1 MGVFDLGGQSGL
13 LTSKIGP
20 EMSRLPMEGARELRE
35 LRGLRDE
42 REDGPLLPLSES
54 VSFDHENERLHL
66 LLERGVFFSG
76 ERGSVLS
83 PIGMRWS
90 PSLTER
96 FSFIMASSPSIVA
109 QTEGW
114 TRCFATWWADANGKG
129 THEFAM
135 LFYLCF

>member
-1 MGVFDLGGQSGL
+1 MGVFGLGGQSGL

-20 EMSRLPMEGARELRE
+20 EISRLSMEGARELRE

-54 VSFDHENERLHL
+54 VSFDHEKERLDL
-66 LLERGVFFSG
+66 FLERGVFFSG
-76 ERGSVLS
+76 ERGGVLS

-96 FSFIMASSPSIVA
+96 FSFITASSPSIVA
-109 QTEGW
+109 QTEGCA
-114 TRCFATWWADANGKG
+114 RCLTTWWGGTKRKG
-129 THEFAM
+129 THDFAM